1 MAPDL
6 QSPRTKVEANTGW
19 DACRPAVRITDDA
32 SWLSLMQRFLQRKA
46 LAKVAVLTW
55 MWCDQLQGRFGAR
68 VPSAECKAGK
78 PSPEP
83 YLEGLR
89 RLGLDAE
96 MCIAF
101 EDSPAGLVSPLT
113 LPSDSTRR
121 LALSAA

>member
-1 MAPDL
+1 
-6 QSPRTKVEANTGW
+6 V
-19 DACRPAVRITDDA
+19 V
-32 SWLSLMQRFLQRKA
+32 
-46 LAKVAVLTW
+46 VLTW
-55 MWCDQLQGRFGAR
+55 VWRDQLRGRFGAR

-89 RLGLDAE
+89 RLGLDAG

-101 EDSPAGLVSPLT
+101 EDSPAGLACAHS
-113 LPSDSTRR
+113 LPSRSTSR